1 MRMALRPSS
10 WICLVMLGAAPAAAQ
25 SVRVTV
31 TDAETGA
38 PVAGAMVR
46 MEDTAGVLLRA
57 GFSDAQ
63 GAVQLA
69 IAQPGRYAVRATRTG
84 YAPATGT
91 AEVGEAGETAVG
103 LRMRARPVA
112 LDTVRVVGA
121 GRGRREMGRQTFER
135 RRMEGNGIFL
145 DSAYVAQIPA
155 RWPGELLR
163 SVPDVELH
171 LVTGREGYR
180 RPYTRLGRRCL
191 VNLVNG
197 LPYYGGWPRWVQ
209 LEETLRRTDVVA
221 VEVYREDHEVPQEYR
236 RYSGRCG
243 LVIYWTEDG
252 WHNPYRGVIDR
263 P

>member
-1 MRMALRPSS
+1 MTRPRAAC
-10 WICLVMLGAAPAAAQ
+10 WLCLLSLAAAPAAAQ
-25 SVRVTV
+25 TVRVSV
-31 TDAETGA
+31 ADAATGA

-46 MEDTAGVLLRA
+46 VEGAAGELVRA

-63 GAVQLA
+63 GGVALQ
-69 IAQPGRYAVRATRTG
+69 IPQPGRYAVRATRTG
-84 YAPATGT
+84 YAPAMEMADVG
-91 AEVGEAGETAVG
+91 AAGEAAVG
-103 LRMRARPVA
+103 LRMQARPLE
-112 LDTVRVVGA
+112 LDTVTVVGA
-121 GRGRREMGRQTFER
+121 ERGRREVGRQTFER
-135 RRMEGNGIFL
+135 RRLAGGGIYL

-163 SVPDVELH
+163 SVPDIELQ
-171 LVTGREGYR
+171 LVTGRQGYR

-197 LPYYGGWPRWVQ
+197 LPYYGGWPRWVE

-221 VEVYREDHEVPQEYR
+221 VEVYREDHEVPPEYR

-252 WHNPYRGVIDR
+252 WHNPYRGVVDR